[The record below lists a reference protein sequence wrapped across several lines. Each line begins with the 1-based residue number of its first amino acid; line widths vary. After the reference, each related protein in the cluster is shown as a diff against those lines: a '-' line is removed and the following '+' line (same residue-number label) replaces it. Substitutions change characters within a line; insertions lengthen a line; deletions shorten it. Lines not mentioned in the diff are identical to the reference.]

1 MRKLLLLGTTGLF
14 LAFGAVGANAQSIQ
28 NRPEA
33 SPFALLNQRQ
43 VQPSNDPLNG
53 MVSLFEGRAAFTQ
66 GAADNSALTTERHLH
81 GRNFQ

>member
-1 MRKLLLLGTTGLF
+1 MFYQPQESGVANPATTDSCDIG
-14 LAFGAVGANAQSIQ
+14 VGD
-28 NRPEA
+28 PEA

-43 VQPSNDPLNG
+43 AQPSNDPLNG